1 MKKIFFMLC
10 LFLSTIPVAMS
21 AELYRCVDKD
31 GNTFITDNPPQDV
44 KCQSNE
50 EVNEDA
56 GQQPQSGEAQ
66 PAGSGDLNKSQKGEL
81 KRLISIPR
89 PGY

>member
-1 MKKIFFMLC
+1 MKQIFFAFC
-10 LFLSTIPVAMS
+10 VFLLLITAAMS

-50 EVNEDA
+50 GVSESE
-56 GQQPQSGEAQ
+56 GQQQKSDEDQ
-66 PAGSGDLNKSQKGEL
+66 PAGSGDVSKAQKGEI
-81 KRLISIPR
+81 KKLISIPR

>member
-1 MKKIFFMLC
+1 MKKIFFAFC
-10 LFLSTIPVAMS
+10 VFLSLVTAAMS

-50 EVNEDA
+50 GVNEDES
-56 GQQPQSGEAQ
+56 QQQKSGDDQ
-66 PAGSGDLNKSQKGEL
+66 PAGSGNLDKAQKGEV

>member
-1 MKKIFFMLC
+1 MKRMLFVFC
-10 LFLSTIPVAMS
+10 LFLSLVTAAMS

-44 KCQSNE
+44 KCQSSE
-50 EVNEDA
+50 GMDDDE
-56 GQQPQSGEAQ
+56 GQQQKSGEDQ
-66 PAGSGDLNKSQKGEL
+66 PTGSGNLDKAQKGEV

-89 PGY
+89 TSY